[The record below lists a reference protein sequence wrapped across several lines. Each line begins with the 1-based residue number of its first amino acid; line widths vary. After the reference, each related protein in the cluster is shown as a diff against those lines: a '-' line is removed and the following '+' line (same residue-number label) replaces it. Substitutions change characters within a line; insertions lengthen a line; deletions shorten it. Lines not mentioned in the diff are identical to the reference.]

1 MEVVNT
7 TTTTDP
13 VNMYNNLNNFIMNP
27 MIFVIIIL
35 IVVAYYAFSSSLGTG
50 NQGMPGTDSNGLG
63 IFGVI
68 IIVILVGLVLV
79 NALQYFF
86 SINVTAYIQDL
97 FSPTTTVDIVVDQS
111 NYQPT
116 SVPEIK
122 FKKQVFNIPGNY
134 YSYDN
139 AKALCK
145 AYGADLASYDQ
156 IEKAY
161 HNGAEW
167 CNYGWSAN
175 QLALFPTQKK
185 TYDTLQTIPG
195 HENDCGRTGVNG
207 GYIANPNVKFGV
219 NCYGYKPKMTSEE
232 DELMRTSPPY
242 PQTAEDIAFQK
253 KVDAMKNNLDQI
265 LVSPFNKNRWG
276 EIY

>member
-35 IVVAYYAFSSSLGTG
+35 IVVAYYAFSSLGTG

-161 HNGAEW
+161 NNGAEW

-253 KVDAMKNNLDQI
+253 KVDTMKNNLDEI

-276 EIY
+276 EI